1 MSNLIYIKVSGTW
14 KQADAYYVKVS
25 NAWKTGSEFNIKVSS
40 DWEGGTTGGGG
51 SGGLPTT
58 AQVLSMD
65 FLDFTLPAIAIVDA
79 KAAVN
84 SVSMDVLDFTLPVVG
99 KAFSTT

>member
-1 MSNLIYIKVSGTW
+1 MSNVIYIKVSGTW

-40 DWEGGTTGGGG
+40 AWKGTGAAA
-51 SGGLPTT
+51 GGLPTT
-58 AQVLSMD
+58 AQVLSLD
-65 FLDFTLPAIAIVDA
+65 YLDFTLPVVGTVDA

-84 SVSMDVLDFTLPVVG
+84 SLSMDVLEFTLPVVG
-99 KAFSTT
+99 KAFLT